1 MKKLSK
7 RESSDIGHKSIQEA
21 ERLPESPLIAKKF
34 KLKERESIDAFVI
47 IRRRMY
53 AGFNFLN
60 QVLRLHFIQ
69 QLSIPDN
76 LTTPVTRPSL

>member
-34 KLKERESIDAFVI
+34 KLKEREE
-47 IRRRMY
+47 
-53 AGFNFLN
+53 
-60 QVLRLHFIQ
+60 H
-69 QLSIPDN
+69 
-76 LTTPVTRPSL
+76 